1 MNSDDERNHFSSDSE
16 STMEEDFEDIGMN
29 AAVDHAYHISELE
42 KRNHEFD
49 ELCVEMRLFLESGD
63 KKTLL
68 LMISNLSMKIFSRSI
83 LDRMCN
89 IAMDMNEFTESE
101 REKIQNVIAEH
112 FQNMETNVEAELWKE
127 VLEEEEQKLSKR
139 KSENPRFRVWIHDKH
154 MATHLEK

>member
-1 MNSDDERNHFSSDSE
+1 MNV
-16 STMEEDFEDIGMN
+16 TILAAIPKAMEEDFEDIGMN

-68 LMISNLSMKIFSRSI
+68 LMISNLSMKFFSRSI

-101 REKIQNVIAEH
+101 RERKYKMSSRN
-112 FQNMETNVEAELWKE
+112 TSKTWK
-127 VLEEEEQKLSKR
+127 R
-139 KSENPRFRVWIHDKH
+139 
-154 MATHLEK
+154 M